1 MIGILLISLNAMACM
16 GGDLAPLVLTST
28 KSYQLEV
35 DKSQEIILDG
45 GTQLPKI
52 TAIKGTTPKGKP
64 MLTVMSGLQVLEKG
78 QMRSY
83 PHRISVKMNDM
94 EKDWEKPVEIAY
106 ENQGKP
112 FTVSVKWVQAK
123 GGCFKPVTK

>member
-1 MIGILLISLNAMACM
+1 MIFGLLISLNAMACM
-16 GGDLAPLVLTST
+16 GTELAPLVLTPT
-28 KSYQLEV
+28 KNYQLEV

-52 TAIKGTTPKGKP
+52 TAIKATGPKGKP

-78 QMRSY
+78 QMKSY
-83 PHRISVKMNDM
+83 PHRISVKMNEM
-94 EKDWEKPVEIAY
+94 EKDWEKPVEIAL

-112 FTVSVKWVQAK
+112 YTVSVKWVQAK